1 MAAGIQSEVSQVLD
15 TMSTAFRGL
24 MDNLLQNTAVD
35 MQAEISALE
44 TVLAQEG
51 LAQNGFTMQK

>member
-1 MAAGIQSEVSQVLD
+1 
-15 TMSTAFRGL
+15 MSTAFRGL

-51 LAQNGFTMQK
+51 LAQNGFTCLLYTSRCV

>member
-1 MAAGIQSEVSQVLD
+1 MSEVKELD
-15 TMSTAFRGL
+15 ATKSCES
-24 MDNLLQNTAVD
+24 AVD

>member
-1 MAAGIQSEVSQVLD
+1 MLD

-24 MDNLLQNTAVD
+24 MDNLLQNTAVGYAGRD
-35 MQAEISALE
+35 LALE